1 MKVDALRA
9 AFARLD
15 GKTAVRFVFG
25 AGHSLAVEKALVI
38 PVEEDGLLKLTDGDR
53 EFIVDVDSIAW
64 IEIDL
69 PKSP

>member
-1 MKVDALRA
+1 MQVDALRT

-15 GKTAVRFVFG
+15 GQRAVRFVFS
-25 AGHSLAVEKALVI
+25 AGHSLTVEKALVI

-53 EFIVDVDSIAW
+53 ELIVDADSIAW

-69 PKSP
+69 PKTP